1 MSNFIP
7 FSFYYSVQIIL
18 KNRFFRIYNNA
29 NLRRTILFT
38 SNKYQIMNKIKLVG
52 KTLDELKIIV
62 SGLGMPTFT
71 AKQISEWLYKKRAFT
86 IDEMTN
92 ISIKNR
98 LLMTEEYEVGR
109 NLPIKTEVSNDG
121 TKKYLFKT
129 DEGHFIETVYIPE
142 DDRSTLCVSS
152 QVGCK
157 MGCKFCMTGQQ
168 GFVSQL
174 TSTEILNQILSIP
187 EADSIT
193 NLVFMGMGEPFDNT
207 LPLLRSLDI
216 LTADYGYAWS
226 PRRITVST
234 IGLIPGIKVF
244 MEKSNCHLTVSLH
257 SPFSKDREE
266 LMPIEKTYPISKVL
280 EELRKYDFSKQ
291 RRVSF
296 AYILFD
302 GINDAMRDAVE
313 LVKILKGIDCR
324 VNLVRYHAIPNV
336 GLKASSEE
344 KMNFFRDYL
353 TSNGV
358 TATIRHSRGEDI
370 SAACGLL
377 STLEKA

>member
-1 MSNFIP
+1 MS
-7 FSFYYSVQIIL
+7 
-18 KNRFFRIYNNA
+18 
-29 NLRRTILFT
+29 
-38 SNKYQIMNKIKLVG
+38 KIKLVG
-52 KTLDELKIIV
+52 KTLDELKTIV
-62 SGLGMPTFT
+62 SDLGMPSFT

-86 IDEMTN
+86 IDDMTN

-109 NLPIKTEVSNDG
+109 NLPIKTEESNDG

-129 DEGHFIETVYIPE
+129 AEGNYVETVYIPE
-142 DDRSTLCVSS
+142 DDRFTLCVSS

-157 MGCKFCMTGQQ
+157 MGCKFCMTGHQ

-174 TSTEILNQILSIP
+174 TSNEILNQILSVP
-187 EADSIT
+187 EANSIT

-244 MEKSNCHLTVSLH
+244 MEKSNCHLTVSMH

-266 LMPIEKTYPISKVL
+266 LMPIEKSYPISKVID
-280 EELRKYDFSKQ
+280 ELRKYDFSKQ

-302 GINDAMRDAVE
+302 GINDSMRDAVE

-324 VNLVRYHAIPNV
+324 VNLVRYHAIPNMN
-336 GLKASSEE
+336 LRAASEE

-377 STLEKA
+377 STLEKN